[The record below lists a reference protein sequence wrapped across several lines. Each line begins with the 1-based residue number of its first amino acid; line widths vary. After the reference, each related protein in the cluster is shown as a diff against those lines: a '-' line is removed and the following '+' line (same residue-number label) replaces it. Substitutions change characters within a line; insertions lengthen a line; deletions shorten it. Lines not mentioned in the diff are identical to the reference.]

1 MDTLQDVILNSVK
14 DFDFGTVSTGTEHL
28 VFKGVVM
35 LGFFALLLLSVIAIP
50 SSGRAAEVDL
60 ARKEGEVILY
70 TTMVVSDFQVF
81 HKAVV
86 KKYPFLKV
94 NHVRLGAS
102 TLVSRAIAEFRAGKH
117 LTDVYGV
124 APDSLNYMREQGIL
138 APYTSPEAKFIH
150 KGFMDPKGFWSGI
163 TTDVLVT
170 GVNTSQLNVKR
181 SPHGY
186 TDYLKPEFKDKM
198 AFHIGTNNPLIG
210 MSEMQGEEKAL
221 AYMRSFA
228 RQGLIQHNGY
238 TKISQLLAAGE
249 FPIVAFMQVTKLEKI
264 RERNGPVDWIPL
276 DPSFATVSSIAVSK
290 NAPHPNAARLLVDFY
305 LSEEG
310 QKALREIDKIPL
322 RRGVEPDSKR
332 VAKLIEQTPHVIK
345 YEGDAGKHIRQFN
358 EIFLGR

>member
-1 MDTLQDVILNSVK
+1 MIRIIALFLLFV
-14 DFDFGTVSTGTEHL
+14 FGSAR
-28 VFKGVVM
+28 VVASAD
-35 LGFFALLLLSVIAIP
+35 L
-50 SSGRAAEVDL
+50 EL
-60 ARKEGEVILY
+60 ARKEGEVVLY

-81 HKAVV
+81 QKALA

-102 TLVSRAIAEFRAGKH
+102 TLVARAVAEFRAGKQ

-124 APDSLNYMREQGIL
+124 TPDSMNYMREQGIL
-138 APYTSPEAKFIH
+138 APYTSPETKFLH
-150 KGFMDPKGFWSGI
+150 KGFVDPKGFWSGI
-163 TTDVLVT
+163 NTDVLVT
-170 GVNTSQLNVKR
+170 GVNTAQLNIKR
-181 SPHGY
+181 APRSY
-186 TDYLKPEFKDKM
+186 ADYLKPEYKGQM

-210 MSEMQGEEKAL
+210 MSELYGEEKAL
-221 AYMRSFA
+221 AYMHSFA
-228 RQGLIQHNGY
+228 KQDLIQHNGY

-249 FPIVAFMQVTKLEKI
+249 FPLVAFMQVTKLEKI
-264 RERNGPVDWIPL
+264 RVRGGPVDWLPL
-276 DPSFATVSSIAVSK
+276 DPSFATVSSVAVSK

-332 VAKLIEQTPHVIK
+332 VAELIEQSPHAIK
-345 YEGDAGKHIRQFN
+345 YEGDAGRAIKQFN

>member
-1 MDTLQDVILNSVK
+1 MIR
-14 DFDFGTVSTGTEHL
+14 VS
-28 VFKGVVM
+28 
-35 LGFFALLLLSVIAIP
+35 LLLVLFILGLWPSVA
-50 SSGRAAEVDL
+50 RADL
-60 ARKEGEVILY
+60 DQARKEGEVVLY

-81 HKAVV
+81 QKALA

-117 LTDVYGV
+117 LADVYGV
-124 APDSLNYMREQGIL
+124 TPDSLNYMRDQGIL
-138 APYTSPEAKFIH
+138 AQYISPEAKAIH

-170 GVNTSQLNVKR
+170 GVNTAQLNIKQAPR
-181 SPHGY
+181 SY
-186 TDYLKPEFKDKM
+186 ADYLKPEYRGKM
-198 AFHIGTNNPLIG
+198 AFHIGTSNPLIG
-210 MSEMQGEEKAL
+210 MVELNGEEKAL
-221 AYMRSFA
+221 AYLRNFA
-228 RQGLIQHNGY
+228 KQDLIQHNGY

-249 FPIVAFMQVTKLEKI
+249 FPLVAFMQVTKLDKI
-264 RERNGPVDWIPL
+264 RERGGPVDWLPL
-276 DPSFATVSSIAVSK
+276 NPSFATVSAVAVAK

-322 RRGVEPDSKR
+322 RRGVDADSKR
-332 VAKLIEQTPHVIK
+332 VAQLVEQTPHVIK
-345 YEGDAGKHIRQFN
+345 YEGDAGKHIKQFN

>member
-1 MDTLQDVILNSVK
+1 MIQFI
-14 DFDFGTVSTGTEHL
+14 
-28 VFKGVVM
+28 
-35 LGFFALLLLSVIAIP
+35 ALLLLALVFGATSLRGA
-50 SSGRAAEVDL
+50 DL
-60 ARKEGEVILY
+60 DQAKKEGEVVLY

-81 HKAVV
+81 QKALV

-138 APYTSPEAKFIH
+138 APYASPEAKYIH
-150 KGFMDPKGFWSGI
+150 KGFIDPKGFWSGI
-163 TTDVLVT
+163 TTDVRVT
-170 GVNTSQLNVKR
+170 GVNTAQLNIKR
-181 SPHGY
+181 APHSY
-186 TDYLKPEFKDKM
+186 ADYLKPEFKGKM
-198 AFHIGTNNPLIG
+198 AFHMGTNNPLIG

-228 RQGLIQHNGY
+228 KQDLIQHNGY
-238 TKISQLLAAGE
+238 TKISQLFAAGE

-276 DPSFATVSSIAVSK
+276 DPSFATVSSVAVSK
-290 NAPHPNAARLLVDFY
+290 HAPHANAARLLVDFY
-305 LSEEG
+305 LTEEG

-322 RRGVEPDSKR
+322 RRGVDADSKR
-332 VAKLIEQTPHVIK
+332 VAELIEQTPQVIK
-345 YEGDAGKHIRQFN
+345 YEGDPGKQIKQFN

>member
-1 MDTLQDVILNSVK
+1 MIRIIALFLLFV
-14 DFDFGTVSTGTEHL
+14 FGSAR
-28 VFKGVVM
+28 VVASAD
-35 LGFFALLLLSVIAIP
+35 L
-50 SSGRAAEVDL
+50 EL
-60 ARKEGEVILY
+60 ARKEGEVVLY

-81 HKAVV
+81 QKALA

-102 TLVSRAIAEFRAGKH
+102 TLVARAVAEFRAGKQ

-124 APDSLNYMREQGIL
+124 TPDSMNYMREQGIL
-138 APYTSPEAKFIH
+138 APYTSPETKFLH
-150 KGFMDPKGFWSGI
+150 KGFVDPQGFWSGI
-163 TTDVLVT
+163 NTDVLVT
-170 GVNTSQLNVKR
+170 GVNTAQLNIKR
-181 SPHGY
+181 APRSY
-186 TDYLKPEFKDKM
+186 ADYLKPEYKGQM

-210 MSEMQGEEKAL
+210 MSEIYGEEKAL

-228 RQGLIQHNGY
+228 KQDLIQHNGY

-249 FPIVAFMQVTKLEKI
+249 FPLVPFMQVTKLEKI
-264 RERNGPVDWIPL
+264 RERGGPVDWLPL
-276 DPSFATVSSIAVSK
+276 DPSFATVSSVAVSK

-322 RRGVEPDSKR
+322 RRGVDPDSKR
-332 VAKLIEQTPHVIK
+332 VAELIAQSPHVIK
-345 YEGDAGKHIRQFN
+345 YEGDAGKYIKQFN